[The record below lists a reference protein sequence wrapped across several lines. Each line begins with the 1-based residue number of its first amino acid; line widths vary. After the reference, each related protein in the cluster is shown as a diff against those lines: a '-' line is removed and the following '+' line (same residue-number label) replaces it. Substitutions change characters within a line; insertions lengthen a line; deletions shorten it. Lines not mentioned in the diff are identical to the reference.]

1 MVRLDEVRTAGLASG
16 NVALL
21 ACAAVFA
28 AGCGVGSDVIAG
40 AGSAA
45 SETALLGSGLHSI
58 AQPPGQEPA
67 LVVTPAQRAYLDAL
81 NAAGVRPSTELVAL
95 SIGSYV
101 CQARAANQTDQAVWD
116 FVLPMVRGDVRDS
129 QVSSAAP
136 PAGEV
141 NSVTADYIRIATDK
155 LC

>member
-1 MVRLDEVRTAGLASG
+1 MGD
-16 NVALL
+16 
-21 ACAAVFA
+21 
-28 AGCGVGSDVIAG
+28 DVIAG
-40 AGSAA
+40 MGLPSSESASVGAGLQSM
-45 SETALLGSGLHSI
+45 
-58 AQPPGQEPA
+58 AQPPAQEPA
-67 LVVTPAQRAYLDAL
+67 LVVNPSQRAYLDAL
-81 NAAGVRPSTELVAL
+81 DNAGVRPSTDLVAL

-129 QVSSAAP
+129 LNTVAPP